1 MPDISKQNGIEM
13 ADIAKINEQDVP
25 SGGGGS
31 ATTTTTPTISLNV
44 GLFGSV
50 TITVTNHSSYT
61 NPNYH
66 VISKV
71 GSTVTVQDADV
82 NHTLDTG
89 SDSLSATLSFS
100 DTSSTTGTRTVE
112 VRAQEFGDNVQ
123 SAAATA
129 TYDITVPPA
138 SRYIRIRGVNS
149 AGTYTNKRLAI
160 FNLRFYEGAGQS
172 GTSHPTNM
180 TNSTTD
186 TNGNT
191 YYTITAGHHYNNY
204 YPYKAFNSSTSIY
217 DLWWALSTTT
227 ANNWIQVKFDSTQ
240 FPTPPTINSIAYG
253 NYGSGS
259 DATHFAVETSDD
271 GTTFTQRGVL
281 PLIDNNTT
289 QNFG

>member
-1 MPDISKQNGIEM
+1 MPTSGDINGIAM
-13 ADIAKINEQDVP
+13 ADIADINGVDVP
-25 SGGGGS
+25 SASGGT
-31 ATTTTTPTISLNV
+31 ATTTPTISLNV
-44 GLFGSV
+44 GLFGAV

-82 NHTLDTG
+82 DHTLDTG
-89 SDSLSATLSFS
+89 SDSVSATLSFN
-100 DTSSTTGTRTVE
+100 DTDTATVGTRTVE

-129 TYDITVPPA
+129 TYDISGPPA

-149 AGTYTNKRLAI
+149 SGTYTSARLGI
-160 FNLRFYEGAGQS
+160 WNLRFYESAGQS
-172 GTSHPTNM
+172 GDSHPTNM
-180 TNSTTD
+180 VSNTTD
-186 TNGNT
+186 SDGNT
-191 YYTITAGHHYNNY
+191 YYTIDAGHYYSTY

-217 DLWWALSTTT
+217 DLWWPLSTST

-240 FPTPPTINSIAYG
+240 FPTPPTINSIEYG

>member
-1 MPDISKQNGIEM
+1 MGEISGVPT
-13 ADIAKINEQDVP
+13 ADIDNVDGFFTTQS
-25 SGGGGS
+25 SGGGGGT
-31 ATTTTTPTISLNV
+31 ATTTPTISLNV
-44 GLFGSV
+44 GLFGAV

-66 VISKV
+66 VIAKV

-82 NHTLDTG
+82 DHTLDTG
-89 SDSLSATLSFS
+89 NDSVSATLSFNDS
-100 DTSSTTGTRTVE
+100 DSTTGTRTVE
-112 VRAQEFGDNVQ
+112 VRAQEFGDTVQ

-129 TYDITVPPA
+129 TYDISGPPA

-149 AGTYTNKRLAI
+149 SGTYTSSRLGI
-160 FNLRFYEGAGQS
+160 WNLRFYESAGQS
-172 GTSHPTNM
+172 GTAHPTNM
-180 TNSTTD
+180 VSNTTD
-186 TNGNT
+186 SNGNT
-191 YYTITAGHHYNNY
+191 YYTISAGHYYAQY

-217 DLWWALSTTT
+217 DLWWPLSTST

-240 FPTPPTINSIAYG
+240 FPTPPTIKSIEYG

-271 GTTFTQRGVL
+271 GTTFTQRGIFA
-281 PLIDNNTT
+281 LIDNNTT

>member
-1 MPDISKQNGIEM
+1 MGEISGVST
-13 ADIAKINEQDVP
+13 ADIDNVDGFFTTQS
-25 SGGGGS
+25 SGGGGT
-31 ATTTTTPTISLNV
+31 ATTTPTISLNV

-61 NPNYH
+61 NQNYH

-82 NHTLDTG
+82 DHTLD
-89 SDSLSATLSFS
+89 SAKDSVSATLSFK
-100 DTSSTTGTRTVE
+100 DTDATTGTRTVE
-112 VRAQEFGDNVQ
+112 VRAQEFGNNVQ

-129 TYDITVPPA
+129 TYDITGPPA
-138 SRYIRIRGVNS
+138 ARYIRIRGVNS
-149 AGTYTNKRLAI
+149 AGTYTNSRLAI
-160 FNLRFYEGAGQS
+160 WNLRFYESAGQS

-180 TNSTTD
+180 SNSTTD

-217 DLWWALSTTT
+217 DLWWPLSTST

-240 FPTPPTINSIAYG
+240 FPTPPTIKSIAYG

>member
-25 SGGGGS
+25 SGSGGT
-31 ATTTTTPTISLNV
+31 ATTTPTISLDV
-44 GLFGSV
+44 GLFGRGN

-61 NPNYH
+61 NPNYQ

-82 NHTLDTG
+82 DHTLDTG
-89 SDSLSATLSFS
+89 EDSVSATLSFD
-100 DTSSTTGTRTVE
+100 DTSTTTGTRTVE

-129 TYDITVPPA
+129 TYDISGIPA
-138 SRYIRIRGVNS
+138 SRYIRIRGVDSSGSNS
-149 AGTYTNKRLAI
+149 SARLGI
-160 FNLRFYEGAGQS
+160 WNLRFYESAGQS
-172 GTSHPTNM
+172 GDSHPTNM
-180 TNSTTD
+180 TSNTTD
-186 TNGNT
+186 SDGNT
-191 YYTITAGHHYNNY
+191 YYTISAGHYYGQY
-204 YPYKAFNSSTSIY
+204 YPYKAFDSSTSIY
-217 DLWWALSTTT
+217 NLWWALSTTA

-240 FPTPPTINSIAYG
+240 FPTPPTINSLEYG

-271 GTTFTQRGVL
+271 GTTFTQRAIF

-289 QNFG
+289 QNFP

>member
-1 MPDISKQNGIEM
+1 M
-13 ADIAKINEQDVP
+13 ADIEKISGQDVP
-25 SGGGGS
+25 SGSGGT
-31 ATTTTTPTISLNV
+31 ATTTPTISLNV
-44 GLFGSV
+44 GLFGRGN

-61 NPNYH
+61 NPNYQ

-82 NHTLDTG
+82 DHTLDTG
-89 SDSLSATLSFS
+89 EDSVSATLSFD
-100 DTSSTTGTRTVE
+100 DTSTTTGTRTVE

-129 TYDITVPPA
+129 TYDISGIPA

-149 AGTYTNKRLAI
+149 AGTYNSARLGI
-160 FNLRFYEGAGQS
+160 WNLRFYESAGQS
-172 GTSHPTNM
+172 GDSHPTNM
-180 TNSTTD
+180 VNNTTD
-186 TNGNT
+186 TDG
-191 YYTITAGHHYNNY
+191 NNY
-204 YPYKAFNSSTSIY
+204 YTVSAGHYYASYHPYKAFNSSTSIY
-217 DLWWALSTTT
+217 DLWWPLSTST

-240 FPTPPTINSIAYG
+240 FPTPPTINSIEYG

-271 GTTFTQRGVL
+271 GTTFTQRAIF

>member
-1 MPDISKQNGIEM
+1 MASISGQSTSNIDNVDGFFTT
-13 ADIAKINEQDVP
+13 Q
-25 SGGGGS
+25 GGGGGTAS
-31 ATTTTTPTISLNV
+31 TTPTISLNV

-82 NHTLDTG
+82 NHGLE
-89 SDSLSATLSFS
+89 SAKDSLTGILSFS
-100 DTSSTTGTRTVE
+100 DQSSTTGTRTVE

-129 TYDITVPPA
+129 TYDITGPPA
-138 SRYIRIRGVNS
+138 SRYVRVRGVNS
-149 AGTYTNKRLAI
+149 SGTYTNARLGI
-160 FNLRFYEGAGQS
+160 WDLRFYEGVAQS

-180 TNSTTD
+180 VSATTD
-186 TNGNT
+186 TSGNT
-191 YYTITAGHHYNNY
+191 YYTIDAGHYYNQY
-204 YPYKAFNSSTSIY
+204 YPYKAFNSSTSVY
-217 DLWWALSTTT
+217 DLWWPLSTST
-227 ANNWIQVKFDSTQ
+227 ANNWIQVKFDETQ
-240 FPTPPTINSIAYG
+240 FSTPPSINSIKYG

-259 DATHFAVETSDD
+259 DATHFALETSDD
-271 GTTFTQRGVL
+271 GSTFTQRGVFEL
-281 PLIDNNTT
+281 VDSNTS